1 MNDKRQLEEQ
11 RFVEEVG
18 IIFEQTGLPRMA
30 GRILGWLIIADP
42 PHQSTAQLTEALMA
56 SKGSISTITRLLIQ
70 LGLIERVSLPGV
82 RQDFFRLRADAW
94 HHMIERG
101 LKDEIHMIR
110 HLAERG
116 LRLLADRAPLTR
128 QWLEEMRDVYAFLEQ
143 EFPSLLERWEQQ
155 RPKDKA
161 LPR

>member
-11 RFVEEVG
+11 SFVEEVG

-42 PHQSTAQLTEALMA
+42 PHQSTTQLTEALMA

-70 LGLIERVSLPGV
+70 LGLIERVSLTGV
-82 RQDFFRLRADAW
+82 RQDFFRMRPDAW
-94 HHMIERG
+94 R
-101 LKDEIHMIR
+101 HMIR
-110 HLAERG
+110 RGLVDEISMIHQLAEHG
-116 LRLLADRAPLTR
+116 LELLADRAPLTR
-128 QWLEEMRDVYAFLEQ
+128 QWLEELRDVYAFLEQ
-143 EFPSLLERWEQQ
+143 EFPGLLERWERQ